1 MRLASILALLTLLL
15 ATACGGGG
23 GGPRLTKQEWASKAD
38 AICGKYNQQVK
49 ALDNPSNLQELASVA
64 ERTIPILGNAID
76 DIRKLRPP
84 ESEQD
89 TVDQWLDEV
98 EKLQDDLEEIRDKA
112 KDDDMAGVQA
122 VVPQAQQHNTRSNEL
137 ATELGMTVCNKD

>member
-84 ESEQD
+84 ESEQE